1 MWNVSSNRVVDVS
14 RLYSVREIPVIFFQ
28 EKWGKAEKIVSEY
41 PTFHL
46 QHHLQISFHS
56 SLRPTIYPVS
66 CQRID
71 PLDPHG
77 GILRG
82 TIELSVLSFCP
93 SIHVA
98 YLKLINKEFTRE
110 IEINLRRR
118 SNVQFHPILS
128 IFSSSS
134 LTSFDPKR

>member
-28 EKWGKAEKIVSEY
+28 EKWGKAEKIVSKY

-66 CQRID
+66 RQRID

-82 TIELSVLSFCP
+82 TITKRSQLLP
-93 SIHVA
+93 IHP
-98 YLKLINKEFTRE
+98 
-110 IEINLRRR
+110 RR
-118 SNVQFHPILS
+118 VP
-128 IFSSSS
+128 
-134 LTSFDPKR
+134 

>member
-1 MWNVSSNRVVDVS
+1 MS
-14 RLYSVREIPVIFFQ
+14 RLYSVREILVIFFQ

-66 CQRID
+66 RASRQRID

-82 TIELSVLSFCP
+82 TITKLFLSFCP

>member
-28 EKWGKAEKIVSEY
+28 EKWGKAEKIVSKY

-56 SLRPTIYPVS
+56 SLRPTIYPIS
-66 CQRID
+66 RASRQRID
-71 PLDPHG
+71 PLDPHR
-77 GILRG
+77 GILRS
-82 TIELSVLSFCP
+82 TITKSSCP

-98 YLKLINKEFTRE
+98 YLKLINKDFTRE